1 MNVEMI
7 KEYEDGSAAF
17 HFDMTPEEAASL
29 LRHGIMEALKAGI
42 AEGNKYKVVEDN
54 ESNDD
59 LENS

>member
-1 MNVEMI
+1 MKVELI
-7 KEYEDGSAAF
+7 KDNEDGSAAF

-42 AEGNKYKVVEDN
+42 AEGEKYKVLEDN
-54 ESNDD
+54 ESNDG

>member
-1 MNVEMI
+1 MKVEMF

-29 LRHGIMEALKAGI
+29 LRYGIMEALKAGI

-54 ESNDD
+54 ESNDG

>member
-1 MNVEMI
+1 MMKVEMF

-42 AEGNKYKVVEDN
+42 AEGEKYKVEDD
-54 ESNDD
+54 ESNDG